1 MRTVYKDCHSNNNTI
16 NFIQIY
22 MLFIWGCTPHDLP
35 LDKHVASGEPVLL
48 RAASVASP
56 IKLTICF
63 YSSMRSH
70 SFAVAAVNKNEAHF
84 CSYIFLGFGTAHFCW
99 EIYSCDQPLRL
110 QYWELLGLG
119 KKASNRERSCTVFS
133 KLGLYEEK
141 KNSSN
146 K

>member
-70 SFAVAAVNKNEAHF
+70 SFAVAAVNKNQARF
-84 CSYIFLGFGTAHFCW
+84 CSYIFLGFLERLVSVEKYTV
-99 EIYSCDQPLRL
+99 CDQPLTS
-110 QYWELLGLG
+110 QSWESFGLCKQAPQQGTFSEQGFLL
-119 KKASNRERSCTVFS
+119 
-133 KLGLYEEK
+133 KLGL
-141 KNSSN
+141 
-146 K
+146 

>member
-1 MRTVYKDCHSNNNTI
+1 MRIVYKDCHSNNNTI

-70 SFAVAAVNKNEAHF
+70 SFAVAAVNKSQAPF
-84 CSYIFLGFGTAHFCW
+84 CSYIFLGLLERLVSVGKYTVCEYSLTSQSW
-99 EIYSCDQPLRL
+99 ES
-110 QYWELLGLG
+110 LGLC
-119 KKASNRERSCTVFS
+119 KQASNLFT
-133 KLGLYEEK
+133 
-141 KNSSN
+141 
-146 K
+146 

>member
-1 MRTVYKDCHSNNNTI
+1 
-16 NFIQIY
+16 

-70 SFAVAAVNKNEAHF
+70 SFAVAAVNKNQARF
-84 CSYIFLGFGTAHFCW
+84 CSYIFLGFLERLVSVGKYTV
-99 EIYSCDQPLRL
+99 CDQPLTS
-110 QYWELLGLG
+110 QSWESLGLC
-119 KKASNRERSCTVFS
+119 KQASNRERSQNKVFS
-133 KLGLYEEK
+133 
-141 KNSSN
+141 
-146 K
+146 